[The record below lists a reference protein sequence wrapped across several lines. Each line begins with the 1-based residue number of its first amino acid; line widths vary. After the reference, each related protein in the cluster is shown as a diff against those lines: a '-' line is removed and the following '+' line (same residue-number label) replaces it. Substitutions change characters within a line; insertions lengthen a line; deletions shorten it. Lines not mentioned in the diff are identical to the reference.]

1 MGTGDLIGVASW
13 PNGLRGTGRRQMEES
28 VLRSP
33 LSRRCVVRVLETSA
47 ATGRV
52 RLVSR
57 VRVGRST
64 RAAGLGALGVL
75 LTAVA
80 LALMAQGASASVAP
94 YELSPFAGT
103 GTAGAPSAGLATS
116 SRLNNPV
123 SLGLDSAGDV
133 YIVDYNNNDVEKVTP
148 SGVLS
153 VIAGN
158 GTAGA
163 PTAGIATNSHLDGPF
178 GVAVDGSGDVYIA
191 SDLDCEVVKVTPA
204 GTLSI
209 FAGDGTCGTPVAGTA
224 TSTSIGAPL
233 GVAVDPSGNLYIAD
247 ATEEAI
253 EKVTPSGTLSIVAG
267 IVGVSG
273 APTPGPATSSHL
285 YSPQGVATDAAGNV
299 YVANYDTYQV
309 LEITSSGTLSVVAG
323 TGSYGAPTAGPAA
336 SSALEG
342 PYGVAVDGAGDVY
355 IADYGSSTIDEVTPS
370 HALSVIAGN
379 GSFAAPTYGV
389 AATSS
394 ALDGPE
400 GVASTATGRVYIA
413 DTYNNTVEL
422 LAPPA
427 VSAGT
432 TPPAITGST
441 TVGQTL
447 TASAGTWNNAPVLY
461 AYQWE
466 DCDATGANCVVISGA
481 TSSTYVTLAS
491 DTGHTIRVIV
501 TATNGG
507 GSVSQTSPPSSAI
520 VAAVTPVPT
529 PTPAPA
535 PTPASPSLVPSNLYT
550 VTGVTVESNGTIV
563 VKVKVPAAGTIAL
576 LGTHEDVQ
584 PMREAS
590 ALLWPGH
597 QRFEWARA
605 NGEAAAAG
613 TVAMTVHPD
622 AAGKRLLARHR
633 HYGWALH
640 VTVWTTYTPA
650 GGHPRSHKT
659 IVKVLSARHSR

>member
-1 MGTGDLIGVASW
+1 
-13 PNGLRGTGRRQMEES
+13 
-28 VLRSP
+28 
-33 LSRRCVVRVLETSA
+33 
-47 ATGRV
+47 
-52 RLVSR
+52 LVSR

-64 RAAGLGALGVL
+64 RAAGLGVL

-123 SLGLDSAGDV
+123 SLALDSAGDV
-133 YIVDYNNNDVEKVTP
+133 YMVDYVNNDVEKVTP

-163 PTAGIATNSHLDGPF
+163 PTAGIATNSHLDDPF
-178 GVAVDGSGDVYIA
+178 GVAVDGSGNVYIA
-191 SDLDCEVVKVTPA
+191 NAFDCEVVKVTPA

-209 FAGDGTCGTPVAGTA
+209 FAGNGTCGTPVAGTA
-224 TSTSIGAPL
+224 TSTSIGVPIGL
-233 GVAVDPSGNLYIAD
+233 AVDPSGNLYIAD
-247 ATEEAI
+247 QTEEVI

-267 IVGVSG
+267 IVGVGG

-285 YSPQGVATDAAGNV
+285 SGPLGVAMDAAGNV

-309 LEITSSGTLSVVAG
+309 LEITSSGTLSVLAG

-355 IADYGSSTIDEVTPS
+355 IADYGSSTIDEVTPG

-432 TPPAITGST
+432 TPPAITGTT

-447 TASAGTWNNAPVLY
+447 TASAGTWNNAPVFY

-481 TSSTYVTLAS
+481 TSSTYATLAS

-507 GSVSQTSPPSSAI
+507 GSASQTSPPSSAI
-520 VAAVTPVPT
+520 VAAATPAPTPTPT
-529 PTPAPA
+529 PTPA
-535 PTPASPSLVPSNLYT
+535 TPSLVPSNLYT

-576 LGTHEDVQ
+576 LATHEDVQ

-613 TVAMTVHPD
+613 TVAITLHPD

-633 HYGWALH
+633 RYGWALH